1 MAGKTIRRSIA
12 MTPEMHS
19 RLEQLVSKQG
29 RDITESD
36 LIREAIRLYIDEQQ
50 DIIGSRRH
58 FARSFQDRIDRLE
71 YTLEFHL
78 NVLLLLLANALPQM
92 LPHFTKERVAAPQL
106 LQQAII
112 AARRDGER
120 LLAQMDAVRNMEPD
134 KGKL

>member
-19 RLEQLVSKQG
+19 RLEQLVSKLG

-36 LIREAIRLYIDEQQ
+36 LIREAIRLYLDEQQ

-71 YTLEFHL
+71 YALEFHL

-92 LPHFTKERVAAPQL
+92 LPHFTKERTTTSQL

-120 LLAQMDAVRNMEPD
+120 LLAQMDAVRNMDHD
-134 KGKL
+134 KDKS

>member
-29 RDITESD
+29 HDITESD
-36 LIREAIRLYIDEQQ
+36 LIREAIRLYLDEQQ

-78 NVLLLLLANALPQM
+78 NVLLLLLANALPEM
-92 LPHFTKERVAAPQL
+92 LPHFTKERTTPSQL

-120 LLAQMDAVRNMEPD
+120 LLAQMDAVRNMEND
-134 KGKL
+134 KDKS

>member
-1 MAGKTIRRSIA
+1 MAGKIIRRSIA

-29 RDITESD
+29 RDTTESD
-36 LIREAIRLYIDEQQ
+36 LIREAIRLYLDEQQ

-92 LPHFTKERVAAPQL
+92 LPHFTKERTTTSQL

-120 LLAQMDAVRNMEPD
+120 LLAQMDAVRNIEHD
-134 KGKL
+134 KDKS

>member
-36 LIREAIRLYIDEQQ
+36 LIREAIRLYLDEQQ

-92 LPHFTKERVAAPQL
+92 LPHFTKERTTTSQL

-120 LLAQMDAVRNMEPD
+120 LLAQMDAVRNMDHD
-134 KGKL
+134 KDKS